1 MQQGSRSKQLLEWSS
16 NERLRSWGA
25 TLFVFVCALSLF
37 CFHNGFRLGLHPD
50 ELNKIAAILQDRSY
64 YMHPLFMTEA
74 ARFAIWSLGVSD
86 PQIAIQVGRILSALM
101 GAVAVA
107 ALFLLL
113 LRRAGLFAALVVS
126 LAALAAPLLAVH
138 AHYLK
143 EDVWLLP
150 FCVFTA
156 ITFGRLAERP
166 RPALVILLGIWV
178 GLAVSSKAIGVFLMP
193 VLLVAA
199 FLQAATIRSRLLK
212 SVLQATA
219 IAVVVVP
226 LVNLRML
233 FDYDRALAELT
244 GEIRHS
250 TMGHWDSVAFPL
262 GYHLTHSLWM
272 GFGPVLLVLGLV
284 GLVLTFLRWPSSG
297 PVDRMMAVYA
307 LVYYAA
313 IETSPLKPWPDVARY
328 ALPLIVPLAY
338 FAGCTIEA
346 SGRWFVRLSHPR
358 LASEAAT
365 VAIALALLPTA
376 VTGVRL
382 VRELEA
388 DTRLVAEK
396 MLTGKASQLVT
407 ESYGT
412 SIGFQVLAIGML
424 TPQMIGPNIQYLVAS
439 SFLYD
444 RFAIAASVGGTQNA
458 NAAGVWAEYQSIF
471 KLPHCEIRPRFMSYG
486 FSNPTIRI
494 IDLLAARSSNSKDW
508 PSDTRVCT
516 ENFIRV
522 D

>member
-1 MQQGSRSKQLLEWSS
+1 MQQGSRSKQLLKWSS
-16 NERLRSWGA
+16 NECLKSWGA
-25 TLFVFVCALSLF
+25 TLFVFVCALGLF

-50 ELNKIAAILQDRSY
+50 EVSKIVAILQDRSY

-86 PQIAIQVGRILSALM
+86 PQIAVQVGRTLSALM
-101 GAVAVA
+101 GAIAVA

-126 LAALAAPLLAVH
+126 FAALTSPLLAVH

-150 FCVFTA
+150 FCVFSA
-156 ITFGRLAERP
+156 ITFGRLAEQP
-166 RPALVILLGIWV
+166 RLALVILLGIWV
-178 GLAVSSKAIGVFLMP
+178 GLAVASKAVGVFLIP
-193 VLLVAA
+193 VLFVAA
-199 FLQAATIRSRLLK
+199 FLQAATIRGRLLK

-219 IAVVVVP
+219 VAVVVV
-226 LVNLRML
+226 LLANLRML
-233 FDYDRALAELT
+233 LDYDRAPTELI

-250 TMGHWDSVAFPL
+250 ATGHWDSVAFPL

-272 GFGPVLLVLGLV
+272 GLGPVLLILGLI
-284 GLVLTFLRWPSSG
+284 GFVLTFCRWPSSG
-297 PVDRMMAVYA
+297 PVDRLMAVYA

-313 IETSPLKPWPDVARY
+313 IEASPLKPWPDAVRY

-338 FAGCTIEA
+338 FAGCAIEA
-346 SGRWFVRLSHPR
+346 GGRWFVRLSYPR
-358 LASEAAT
+358 LATAAAG
-365 VAIALALLPTA
+365 VAIAIALLPTA
-376 VTGVRL
+376 VAGVRL

-396 MLTGKASQLVT
+396 ILTGKASQLVT

-412 SIGFQVLAIGML
+412 FIGFHVRSLGML
-424 TPQMIGPNIQYLVAS
+424 TPQMIGSDIQYLVAS

-444 RFAIAASVGGTQNA
+444 RFAIGASAGGPQNA
-458 NAAGVWAEYQSIF
+458 IAAGIWAEYQAIF
-471 KLPHCEIRPRFMSYG
+471 KLPHCEIRPRVMSYG
-486 FSNPTIRI
+486 FSNPTIQI
-494 IDLLAARSSNSKDW
+494 IDLLAARSSGSKDW
-508 PSDTRVCT
+508 PTDTRACT
-516 ENFIRV
+516 EDFIRV